1 MKKIPSPRVT
11 AQKILT
17 NFMGFQ
23 PRVRLTAKRSPLE
36 EDIVIVMDGSGSV
49 GECEFKQGRKA
60 LTQAIEMCEVK
71 RNGNGMKPSCQQAA
85 VTFSSGA
92 KRNFN
97 FLPPAQANQ
106 KFSSISYPGGG
117 TNTQA
122 GLAEAYKLFTERGT
136 GG

>member
-1 MKKIPSPRVT
+1 MT

-17 NFMGFQ
+17 NFMGLQ
-23 PRVRLTAKRSPLE
+23 SGLTAKRSLLE
-36 EDIVIVMDGSGSV
+36 EDTVIVMDGSGSV
-49 GECEFKQGRKA
+49 GECEFIEGRKA
-60 LTQAIEMCEVK
+60 LTQAIEMCEVT
-71 RNGNGMKPSCQQAA
+71 RNGVKPSCWHAA

-97 FLPPAQANQ
+97 FLPPAQASQ
-106 KFSSISYPGGG
+106 KFRSISYPGGG

-122 GLAEAYKLFTERGT
+122 GLAEAYKLFTESGT

>member
-1 MKKIPSPRVT
+1 
-11 AQKILT
+11 
-17 NFMGFQ
+17 MGFQ
-23 PRVRLTAKRSPLE
+23 SGLTAKRSIIK

-49 GECEFKQGRKA
+49 GECEFNEGRKA
-60 LTQAIEMCEVK
+60 LTQVIEMCEVN
-71 RNGNGMKPSCQQAA
+71 RNGVKYSCWYAA

-97 FLPPAQANQ
+97 FLPAAQASQ
-106 KFSSISYPGGG
+106 KFGSISYPGGG

-122 GLAEAYKLFTERGT
+122 GLAEAYKLFTESGT